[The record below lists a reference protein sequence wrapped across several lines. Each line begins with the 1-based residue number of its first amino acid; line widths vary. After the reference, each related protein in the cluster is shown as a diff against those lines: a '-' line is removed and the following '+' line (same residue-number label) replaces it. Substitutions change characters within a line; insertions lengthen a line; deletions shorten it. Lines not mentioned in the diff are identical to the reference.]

1 MTAAAAVQFRY
12 RIAVPSWTV
21 SEEDERR
28 FRRILRDIL
37 IVSALLCLIMPWL
50 PVPKADRNQPE
61 ELPPRLAKALLER
74 EPPPPP
80 VVREP
85 EPEAAKP
92 EASKPAHHTRP
103 VA

>member
-12 RIAVPSWTV
+12 RMAVPSWTV

-37 IVSALLCLIMPWL
+37 IVCVLLCLIMPWL
-50 PVPKADRNQPE
+50 PVPKADRSQPE

-80 VVREP
+80 VVRP
-85 EPEAAKP
+85 EPAAPKP
-92 EASKPAHHTRP
+92 EASKPEP
-103 VA
+103 KK